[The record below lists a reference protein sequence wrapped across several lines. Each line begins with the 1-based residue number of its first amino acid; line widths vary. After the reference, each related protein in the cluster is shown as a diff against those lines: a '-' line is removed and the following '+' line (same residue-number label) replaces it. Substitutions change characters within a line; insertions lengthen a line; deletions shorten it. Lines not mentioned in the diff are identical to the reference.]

1 MRRRGKREA
10 AATASNK
17 QPAVHPVFILIAIIA
32 VTVILLGLVNHFTAA
47 RIEGI
52 REERAY
58 RSMLAV
64 LPAADIF
71 TPVPYTGNKVE
82 ALYGA
87 YSGTELLGHV
97 AAVTAHGFG
106 GEISMTVG
114 VDLDGKVTGVD
125 IVSHSETPGVGS
137 AVTEQD
143 FLSRFV
149 GKSGTV
155 TVNAGGNRIDAVT
168 GATLSSKAVAAGVN
182 AALSAVA
189 SLG

>member
-1 MRRRGKREA
+1 MRLRGKRELSG
-10 AATASNK
+10 TTSGK
-17 QPAVHPVFILIAIIA
+17 RPAVHPVFILIGIIA
-32 VTVILLGLVNHFTAA
+32 VTVFLLGLVNHFTAE

-52 REERAY
+52 REEKEY
-58 RSMLAV
+58 RSMQAV

-71 TPVPYTGNKVE
+71 TPVPYTGNTVG

-97 AAVTAHGFG
+97 ASVTVQGFG

-125 IVSHSETPGVGS
+125 IVSHSETPDVGS
-137 AVTEQD
+137 QATGRD
-143 FLSRFV
+143 FLSRFT

-155 TVNAGGNRIDAVT
+155 TVNAGGNRIDGVT
-168 GATLSSKAVAAGVN
+168 GATLTSKAVAAGVN